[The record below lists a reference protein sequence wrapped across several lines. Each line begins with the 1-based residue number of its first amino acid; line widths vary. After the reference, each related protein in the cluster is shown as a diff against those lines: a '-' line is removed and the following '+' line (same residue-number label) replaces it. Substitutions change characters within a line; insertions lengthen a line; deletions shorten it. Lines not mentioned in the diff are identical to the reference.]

1 MSQNI
6 NITLEL
12 RTVLTAIKNG
22 ETEVL
27 AEVISKLLMADYEIF
42 KQLND
47 IGKQL
52 ASYHKTLLNVQDRLI
67 NLEPITDPITDEID
81 LDEEEDDEVNADTD
95 D

>member
-12 RTVLTAIKNG
+12 NTILTAIKNG
-22 ETEVL
+22 ETGVL

-42 KQLND
+42 KQLLD
-47 IGKQL
+47 IGTQL

-67 NLEPITDPITDEID
+67 NLEP
-81 LDEEEDDEVNADTD
+81 DEEEVEILDADTD